1 MVILYLNRFY
11 WYLCLVLKSPTQ
23 AMHLPT
29 LMHASVQVG
38 EMGSI
43 SAKKNANYDYKIS
56 LDLFR
61 EKSYKNRVL

>member
-1 MVILYLNRFY
+1 
-11 WYLCLVLKSPTQ
+11 
-23 AMHLPT
+23 MHLPT

-43 SAKKNANYDYKIS
+43 SAKKNANYNYKIS